1 MTPDQMAANL
11 VTVTDIAARTGSP
24 EDAAELWVRLPAFPR
39 LLVPEIAG
47 GRVWWWP
54 DVREYILGRAAN
66 LPGYVPPAA
75 VKPASRPRPA
85 GKPGADPGPRVLTA
99 FDLRV
104 LEAMHGQVDD
114 QDRPRFTL
122 EQIAAAMSG
131 NVTATTIMNYA
142 PASRRRSGRG
152 GDSRA
157 LEPERIAEMRALR
170 AETTQ
175 DGKPR
180 YTLRQLAARF
190 GVSDISVSRYC
201 RDIQAGG
208 PVAPR
213 RGPRRQQPFDAEG
226 NLITVEQVERVQ
238 AMRAERD
245 GAGAHRYT
253 REQVAEACLVSV
265 ATVKR
270 LERRL
275 TGPPGAPRH
284 LDAVSFPDP
293 PVSAPPSRGT
303 ARQQSR
309 SRTPGRSPPS
319 PPGRPAR

>member
-1 MTPDQMAANL
+1 MTPDRLAANL

-54 DVREYILGRAAN
+54 DVRKYILSRADT
-66 LPGYVPPAA
+66 LSGYVPPSDH
-75 VKPASRPRPA
+75 KPVLRPRPQ
-85 GKPGADPGPRVLTA
+85 GKRGPNPGPRVISA

-104 LEAMHGQVDD
+104 LEAMHGQAN
-114 QDRPRFTL
+114 DRGEPRFTL
-122 EQIAAAMSG
+122 EQIAAAMPG
-131 NVTATTIMNYA
+131 TVTAATVHKYV
-142 PASRRRSGRG
+142 PARRRGPGHG

-157 LEPERIAEMRALR
+157 LEPEQIAAMRALR
-170 AETTQ
+170 AETTLT
-175 DGKPR
+175 GEFR
-180 YTLRQLAARF
+180 YTLQELADRF
-190 GVSDISVSRYC
+190 GVTNVTASRYC
-201 RDIQAGG
+201 LDIR
-208 PVAPR
+208 PDRPPAPR
-213 RGPRRQQPFDAEG
+213 PRRQAYDAEG
-226 NLITVEQVERVQ
+226 HPITVEQVERVQ
-238 AMRAERD
+238 SMRAERD
-245 GAGAHRYT
+245 DAGAHRYT
-253 REQVAEACLVSV
+253 REQVAEACGVSV

-293 PVSAPPSRGT
+293 PVSAPRSRGT
-303 ARQQSR
+303 ARQTSR
-309 SRTPGRSPPS
+309 SGTPGRSPLS

>member
-1 MTPDQMAANL
+1 MRPDHLAANL

-24 EDAAELWVRLPAFPR
+24 EDAAELWVHLPAFPR
-39 LLVPEIAG
+39 LLVPEIAS

-54 DVREYILGRAAN
+54 DVREYILSHAAK

-85 GKPGADPGPRVLTA
+85 GKRGADPGPRILTA

-114 QDRPRFTL
+114 QERPRFTL

-131 NVTATTIMNYA
+131 NVSAMTIVKYA

-157 LEPERIAEMRALR
+157 LEPEQIAEMRALR

-175 DGKPR
+175 DEKPR

-190 GVSDISVSRYC
+190 GVSDISASRYC
-201 RDIQAGG
+201 RDIQPGV
-208 PVAPR
+208 PVTPR
-213 RGPRRQQPFDAEG
+213 RRRQPFDADG
-226 NLITVEQVERVQ
+226 NPITVEQVERVQ

-253 REQVAEACLVSV
+253 REQVAEACQVSV

-275 TGPPGAPRH
+275 TGPPRPGDQAVEVDNPSWPQPVQRGIAAPGTPLR
-284 LDAVSFPDP
+284 LP
-293 PVSAPPSRGT
+293 SARRP
-303 ARQQSR
+303 
-309 SRTPGRSPPS
+309 TPQRPGSTLSP
-319 PPGRPAR
+319 

>member
-1 MTPDQMAANL
+1 MTPDYLAANL
-11 VTVTDIAARTGSP
+11 VTVTDIAVRTGSP
-24 EDAAELWVRLPAFPR
+24 EDAAELWVHLPAFPR

-54 DVREYILGRAAN
+54 DVRDYILARAAK
-66 LPGYVPPAA
+66 LPGYVSPTA

-85 GKPGADPGPRVLTA
+85 GKRGADPGPRILTA

-131 NVTATTIMNYA
+131 NVTATTIMHYA

-175 DGKPR
+175 DEKPR

-190 GVSDISVSRYC
+190 GVSDISASRYC
-201 RDIQAGG
+201 RDIQPGG
-208 PVAPR
+208 PVTPR
-213 RGPRRQQPFDAEG
+213 RRRQQPFDAEG
-226 NLITVEQVERVQ
+226 HPITVEQVERVQ

-245 GAGAHRYT
+245 DAGAHRYT
-253 REQVAEACLVSV
+253 REQVAEACGVSV

-293 PVSAPPSRGT
+293 PLSAPRSREI
-303 ARQQSR
+303 ARQHSR
-309 SRTPGRSPPS
+309 SGTPGRSPLS

>member
-1 MTPDQMAANL
+1 MTPDELAANL
-11 VTVTDIAARTGSP
+11 VTVTDIAVRTGSP

-39 LLVPEIAG
+39 LLVPDIAG

-54 DVREYILGRAAN
+54 DVREYILSRAAK
-66 LPGYVPPAA
+66 LPGYVSPAA

-85 GKPGADPGPRVLTA
+85 GKRGADPGPRILTA

-175 DGKPR
+175 DHKPR

-201 RDIQAGG
+201 RDIQPGG
-208 PVAPR
+208 PVTPR
-213 RGPRRQQPFDAEG
+213 RRRHQPFDAEG
-226 NLITVEQVERVQ
+226 NPITVEQVERVQ
-238 AMRAERD
+238 AMRAERN

-253 REQVAEACLVSV
+253 REQVAEECLVSV

-275 TGPPGAPRH
+275 TGPPGTLRR
-284 LDAVSFPDP
+284 LDALSFPDP
-293 PVSAPPSRGT
+293 PASAPRSRAT
-303 ARQQSR
+303 ARQQPR
-309 SRTPGRSPPS
+309 SSTPGRSIAR
-319 PPGRPAR
+319 PGGAR

>member
-1 MTPDQMAANL
+1 
-11 VTVTDIAARTGSP
+11 
-24 EDAAELWVRLPAFPR
+24 
-39 LLVPEIAG
+39 
-47 GRVWWWP
+47 
-54 DVREYILGRAAN
+54 
-66 LPGYVPPAA
+66 
-75 VKPASRPRPA
+75 
-85 GKPGADPGPRVLTA
+85 
-99 FDLRV
+99 LRV

-175 DGKPR
+175 DHKPR

-201 RDIQAGG
+201 RDIQPGG
-208 PVAPR
+208 PVTPR
-213 RGPRRQQPFDAEG
+213 RRRRQPFDAEG
-226 NLITVEQVERVQ
+226 NPITVEQVERVQ
-238 AMRAERD
+238 AMRAERN

-253 REQVAEACLVSV
+253 REQVAEECLVSV

-275 TGPPGAPRH
+275 TGPPGTLRR
-284 LDAVSFPDP
+284 LDALSFPDP
-293 PVSAPPSRGT
+293 PASAPRSRAT
-303 ARQQSR
+303 ARQQPR
-309 SRTPGRSPPS
+309 SSTPGRSIAR
-319 PPGRPAR
+319 PGGAR